1 MPEPSEAEAPS
12 ALSHVFSPVKIGGL
26 ELPHRIVMG
35 SMHLGVEGAPDAG
48 ERLTAFYR
56 ERALG
61 GAGLIVTGG
70 WAVSADGA
78 ADQSYGILADAPG
91 AAITEPR
98 GLKGR
103 RAQTTTAALEMIAAS
118 TLGTD
123 AAIALQLFHAGRYAL
138 ADSPGEVVAPSAVTS
153 RVSRVEPRALG
164 GDEIW
169 DVVAEFA
176 AGARLAKESGFA
188 AVEVMG
194 SEGYLVDQFLSPTT
208 NRREDSWG
216 GDAAG
221 RMRFGVELALAVR
234 EAVGGDF
241 PVLFRMTGAELMADS
256 RPWEEVEAFAQALVA
271 AGVDALNIGVGW
283 HESPVP
289 TVQGAVPSG
298 AFVPWAEGVKAAI
311 SGAAHGGGGRATTT
325 ADGRD
330 GGGERPITALR
341 GGDGEAAITD
351 TAATSAGIA
360 AVPVIAGNRVNGL
373 GQAEAVLARGG
384 VDMVSMSRPFLADPR
399 IVEKGRSGASVNV
412 CISCDQ
418 ACIDRSLTGGHVS
431 CLVNPRAGYEVEF
444 PSPTDRRSHKSA
456 HSDEKCERSGG
467 AGDGVP
473 RNHRRATGSAN
484 ATGGR
489 FVVIGGGPA
498 GLEAARVLATL
509 GGDVHLYET
518 REELGGQ
525 FRWARLVPGKEDYG
539 ATISYFESELRRLGV
554 HLHLG
559 REVGEDDADVLA
571 DCVGAVLATGV
582 HPRAVDLPGSSLP
595 HVINYATAFESSLG
609 DARSVAIVGAGGI
622 GVDLAHLLSHSP
634 EEAGAFYERYR
645 VAPPSAVGN
654 FAMAEV
660 SNRATNRDPAP
671 VVTNSRI
678 ERLSLHSKSLT
689 NGTRVTLMRRSGRVG
704 SGIGVSTRWVWLDA
718 LKHAG
723 VETRTGLSYR
733 RITAEGVEIETDDG
747 AVETIAADRVVI
759 AAGQE
764 RRDELRPLLE
774 RLEIPHRVVG
784 GAENPSELNAVRAF
798 GDGLRA
804 AYELVS

>member
-1 MPEPSEAEAPS
+1 MPDPPQADAPK
-12 ALSHVFSPVKIGGL
+12 ALPHVFAPVTIGSL

-35 SMHLGVEGAPDAG
+35 SMHLGVEGAEDAG
-48 ERLTAFYR
+48 ERLAAFYR

-78 ADQSYGILADAPG
+78 ADESYGVLG
-91 AAITEPR
+91 AAARARALGATGR
-98 GLKGR
+98 GADVARDDATLG
-103 RAQTTTAALEMIAAS
+103 ALEQIAGS
-118 TLGTD
+118 TAGTE

-138 ADSPGEVVAPSAVTS
+138 ADSPGEVVAPSAVAS
-153 RVSRVEPRALG
+153 RVSRVEPRALA
-164 GDEIW
+164 EEEVW

-176 AGARLAKESGFA
+176 AGAKLARELGFA

-194 SEGYLVDQFLSPTT
+194 SEGYLVDQFLSSVT
-208 NRREDSWG
+208 NRRDDYWG
-216 GDAAG
+216 GDAEG
-221 RMRFGVELALAVR
+221 RMRFGLEVALAVR
-234 EAVGGDF
+234 EAVGADF
-241 PVLFRMTGAELMADS
+241 PVIFRMTGAELMPDS
-256 RPWEEVEAFAQALVA
+256 RPWEEVQAFAATLVG

-289 TVQGAVPSG
+289 TVQGAVPAG
-298 AFVPWAEGVKAAI
+298 AWVPWAEGIK
-311 SGAAHGGGGRATTT
+311 
-325 ADGRD
+325 
-330 GGGERPITALR
+330 TALR
-341 GGDGEAAITD
+341 TGMETRSAADGGRDKRAITG
-351 TAATSAGIA
+351 TATTSAGEA

-373 GQAEAVLARGG
+373 AQAEEILASGG

-399 IVEKGRSGASVNV
+399 IVEKGRSGGAVNV

-418 ACIDRSLTGGHVS
+418 ACIDVSLVGGHVS
-431 CLVNPRAGYEVEF
+431 CLVNPSAGHEVEF
-444 PSPTDRRSHKSA
+444 PSPALSSQKSP
-456 HSDEKCERSGG
+456 HSDENCERAGEAATVGG
-467 AGDGVP
+467 K
-473 RNHRRATGSAN
+473 SAN
-484 ATGGR
+484 DGAPRSGPGR

-509 GGDVHLYET
+509 GGDVHLYEA

-554 HLHLG
+554 HVHLG
-559 REVGEDDADVLA
+559 HELGEDDADVLG
-571 DCVGAVLATGV
+571 DCVGVVLATGV
-582 HPRAVDLPGSSLP
+582 HPRPVDIPGSSLP
-595 HVINYATAFESSLG
+595 HVVDYATAFESGLG

-622 GVDLAHLLSHSP
+622 GVDLAHLLTHEPSDVT
-634 EEAGAFYERYR
+634 GFYERYGI
-645 VAPPSAVGN
+645 VPPAV
-654 FAMAEV
+654 E
-660 SNRATNRDPAP
+660 RKW
-671 VVTNSRI
+671 RI
-678 ERLSLHSKSLT
+678 EQPSLHSRGLSI
-689 NGTRVTLMRRSGRVG
+689 GTRVTLMRRSGRVG
-704 SGIGVSTRWVWLDA
+704 SGIGRTTRWVWLDA

-733 RITAEGVEIETDDG
+733 QITPDGIEIALEDGGVEM
-747 AVETIAADRVVI
+747 IAADRVVI

-774 RLEIPHRVVG
+774 QLEIPHQVVG

-804 AYELVS
+804 AYALAQAD